1 MKTLENKLSDIK
13 RKIELA
19 CEKSGRNSSKVKLVA
34 VTKTVD
40 ESIINESIELGVENV
55 AENRVQEI
63 VRKYPQISSGVKW
76 HMIGHLQR
84 NKVRQIID
92 KVDLIHSLD
101 SVRLAQEINFR
112 ANNIGKVAEA
122 LIQINIGGEN
132 QKTGLDIEELEALLE
147 YVEKCE
153 NLKVVG
159 LMAIMPFIENPE
171 LVRPYFVQMKKIFD
185 DLKQKDFVNI
195 EMRELSMGMSHDF
208 EVAIEEGATIV
219 RIGSAIY
226 K

>member
-185 DLKQKDFVNI
+185 DLKQRDFVNI